1 MEQKIKLIL
10 FIKFFLFVF
19 SSWICHLNSDLRRFE
34 GFFNEKYMVYRKL
47 CTGTYRFL
55 ANCKNNIE
63 KSITVLKEDVTNY
76 GIKEKKY
83 IYNNEKGTNVKNK
96 HSHGLLSA
104 KASGCRK
111 TMKNKSCIFE
121 TKKYSHLEKKIFK
134 ELDYQNFLEK
144 NKIISNKLYIKI
156 IRKKYGLRFFIP
168 TLLFLLLLLGL
179 ILDLSV
185 GYGLL
190 RGFYYI
196 MSLTCSNNW
205 AENLR
210 NLLKNESVSAFFQ
223 PMEQIT
229 GSNGNKY
236 YIYTPGFFGTLIYFT
251 SFFILGV
258 TVISGIIYYHKKVKK
273 YEKIKF
279 KKR

>member
-10 FIKFFLFVF
+10 FIKIFLFVF
-19 SSWICHLNSDLRRFE
+19 LSWMCHLNSDLRGFE
-34 GFFNEKYMVYRKL
+34 RFFNERYMVYRKL
-47 CTGTYRFL
+47 RTGTYRFL

-63 KSITVLKEDVTNY
+63 KSITGLKEDVTNY
-76 GIKEKKY
+76 GIKEKNN
-83 IYNNEKGTNVKNK
+83 IYNTEKGTNAKNI
-96 HSHGLLSA
+96 HSHGLLSENA
-104 KASGCRK
+104 SDYRKA
-111 TMKNKSCIFE
+111 MKNKSCIFE
-121 TKKYSHLEKKIFK
+121 TKKYSHFEKKIFK

-144 NKIISNKLYIKI
+144 NKIISDKLYKTI

-168 TLLFLLLLLGL
+168 LLLFLFLSLGL

-190 RGFYYI
+190 NGFYYI
-196 MSLTCSNNW
+196 MSLICSDGW
-205 AENLR
+205 AKTLW
-210 NLLKNESVSAFFQ
+210 NLLKHESVSAFFQ
-223 PMEQIT
+223 SMEQIVK
-229 GSNGNKY
+229 NKKN

-258 TVISGIIYYHKKVKK
+258 TIISGIIYYHKKVKK

>member
-1 MEQKIKLIL
+1 MEQKIKLIFL
-10 FIKFFLFVF
+10 LKFFYLYF
-19 SSWICHLNSDLRRFE
+19 HLGYAILTRGFE
-34 GFFNEKYMVYRKL
+34 RFFNEKYMIYRKL
-47 CTGTYRFL
+47 RTGTYRFL

-83 IYNNEKGTNVKNK
+83 IYNTQNKNNAKNK
-96 HSHGLLSA
+96 YSHGLLSEH
-104 KASGCRK
+104 ASGRRK
-111 TMKNKSCIFE
+111 AMKNKSCIFE
-121 TKKYSHLEKKIFK
+121 TKKYSRLEKKIFK
-134 ELDYQNFLEK
+134 EIDYQNFLEK
-144 NKIISNKLYIKI
+144 NKIISDKLYKTI
-156 IRKKYGLRFFIP
+156 IRKKYGLRFVIP
-168 TLLFLLLLLGL
+168 LLLFLFLSLGL

-205 AENLR
+205 AKNLR
-210 NLLKNESVSAFFQ
+210 NLLQNKSVSFFFK
-223 PMEQIT
+223 PMEQIVK
-229 GSNGNKY
+229 NNKKY

-258 TVISGIIYYHKKVKK
+258 TIISGIIYYHKKVKK

-279 KKR
+279 KNR